1 MKKSIVAAVAALLA
15 LALCGFALAEAPTLT
30 AQGIGIVRFDADA
43 ASIMLGV
50 REVSEDVATAQA
62 TVNEK
67 LAKVVTALKEAGV
80 NESDIQTSSISLYPQ
95 YDYDQVS
102 SPIVGYSAENM
113 ITVTTTEI
121 DSVGRYIDLAFEAG
135 ANTFNDISFSALD
148 TSAQKARALE
158 LAVENAR
165 AKAETIASATGMKLG
180 DIVRIAEGDDM
191 YYGGDIS
198 YAKAEEADAAG
209 GTQVY
214 ASRLQVSAT
223 VTIEYSL
230 VPAE

>member
-1 MKKSIVAAVAALLA
+1 MKKLIVAAFAALLTLVMCA
-15 LALCGFALAEAPTLT
+15 SALAENPTLT
-30 AQGIGIVRFDADA
+30 AQGIGIVRFDADC

-50 REVSEDVATAQA
+50 REVSEDVATAQS

-67 LAKVVTALKEAGV
+67 LAKVVAALKEAGV
-80 NESDIQTSSISLYPQ
+80 QESDIQTSSISLYPQ
-95 YDYDQVS
+95 YDYDQVN

-113 ITVTTTEI
+113 ITVNTTDI
-121 DSVGRYIDLAFEAG
+121 DGVGRYIDLAFEAG
-135 ANTFNDISFSALD
+135 ANTFNDISFSARD
-148 TSAQKARALE
+148 TSAQKDRALE

-165 AKAETIASATGMKLG
+165 AKAETMAKAAGMKLG
-180 DIVRIAEGDDM
+180 DLVRIAENDDA
-191 YYGGDIS
+191 YYANDVS